1 MTEALRTAGHRIT
14 PQRLAVLKILAK
26 SEGHPDAG
34 WIHQAARRA
43 FPSLSLATVYK
54 TLEALKDVGQVLEL
68 QFSGKANRFDGK
80 KPAPHPHVICNVC
93 GLIVDPETL
102 DLARIVAGMRRETGF
117 AIRGSRVDFFGTC
130 PDCLRR
136 GRA

>member
-1 MTEALRTAGHRIT
+1 M
-14 PQRLAVLKILAK
+14 
-26 SEGHPDAG
+26 
-34 WIHQAARRA
+34 
-43 FPSLSLATVYK
+43 YK

-93 GLIVDPETL
+93 GLIVDPEECWTWHGSSP
-102 DLARIVAGMRRETGF
+102 RHRRETGF